1 MSPEKEDVD
10 FELANRKGSAIVG
23 RPHNDDS
30 HDTLTSPVH
39 STSSTLIDEKM
50 ISKKQSKSTKYSN
63 LQHSILNKDVQDVL
77 SLVQAGSIM
86 ERVSSVHSKSKKK

>member
-10 FELANRKGSAIVG
+10 FELANRKGSVIVG
-23 RPHNDDS
+23 RPHNDDA
-30 HDTLTSPVH
+30 LTSPVH
-39 STSSTLIDEKM
+39 STSSTLIDGKM
-50 ISKKQSKSTKYSN
+50 ISKKQSKSTKYFN
-63 LQHSILNKDVQDVL
+63 LQHNILNKDVQDVL